1 MWRQRAKMVSL
12 CDRSDNIFTAFC
24 QDGICYEWNLVLG
37 SYKSLHQEIYVQWA
51 TKDWPRTG
59 SGDGGA
65 YWPTLFGITVSFWSS
80 YSVCLI
86 LQQSRS
92 FLRLKG
98 WSWNPSPWQLHKWWK
113 ITWNRLIQ
121 ISWWDKG
128 LHQMSAESILIFPN
142 LPFGVLFLSISSFL
156 ILSSCIL
163 IRTLM
168 NHRLLWACIH
178 QLTLINKTHRV
189 LSTGFPGS
197 GLLLLPNP
205 GWRPGT
211 GSGPNRAGCLRSGW
225 GSGGQGWG
233 LWTHPYAHL
242 WWSVLRSS

>member
-1 MWRQRAKMVSL
+1 MKLEPVSVAATQMVKNHL
-12 CDRSDNIFTAFC
+12 
-24 QDGICYEWNLVLG
+24 
-37 SYKSLHQEIYVQWA
+37 KSAHSNFVVGQ
-51 TKDWPRTG
+51 
-59 SGDGGA
+59 
-65 YWPTLFGITVSFWSS
+65 
-80 YSVCLI
+80 
-86 LQQSRS
+86 
-92 FLRLKG
+92 
-98 WSWNPSPWQLHKWWK
+98 
-113 ITWNRLIQ
+113 
-121 ISWWDKG
+121 G
-128 LHQMSAESILIFPN
+128 LYQMSAESILIFPN

-233 LWTHPYAHL
+233 L
-242 WWSVLRSS
+242 